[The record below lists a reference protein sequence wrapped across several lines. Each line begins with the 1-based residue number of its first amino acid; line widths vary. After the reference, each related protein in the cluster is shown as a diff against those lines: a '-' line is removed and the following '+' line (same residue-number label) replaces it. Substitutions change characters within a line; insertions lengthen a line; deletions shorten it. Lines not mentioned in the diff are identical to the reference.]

1 MTARALEQS
10 PVHQQGGSLP
20 PDAPANGD
28 GGSGGGGGILADPA
42 RLGLWLFLGTITM
55 LFIGFTSAYIARRAS
70 AGWGGELT
78 PPPLLWVNSLLL
90 LASSVTVEGARR
102 RLRRWEPGVV
112 AWLGITG
119 ALGLL
124 FVAGQVAVWR
134 SLVAHGVLLAA
145 SAHNSFFY
153 LLTGLHVVHLLG
165 ALVWFLVVLTKA
177 HRLRYTPGQDG
188 LGLFATFWHFLGGL
202 WVYLFLL
209 LFVF

>member
-1 MTARALEQS
+1 MTARALERS
-10 PVHQQGGSLP
+10 PVQHQGTGVPPPGPGG
-20 PDAPANGD
+20 GD

-70 AGWGGELT
+70 AGWGGDLV
-78 PPPLLWVNSLLL
+78 PPPLLWVNTLLL
-90 LASSVTVEGARR
+90 LASSVTVEAARR
-102 RLRRWEPGVV
+102 RLRRWEPGV
-112 AWLGITG
+112 ATWLGLTG

-134 SLVAHGVLLAA
+134 SLTAHGVLLAA

-153 LLTGLHVVHLLG
+153 LLTGLHVMHLLG
-165 ALVWFLVVLTKA
+165 ALVWFLVVLTRA
-177 HRLRYTPGQDG
+177 RRLRYTPGQDG
-188 LGLFATFWHFLGGL
+188 LALFATFWHFLGGL

>member
-10 PVHQQGGSLP
+10 PARHEGGSPP
-20 PDAPANGD
+20 PDAPTGGD
-28 GGSGGGGGILADPA
+28 GGSGSGGILADPA

-55 LFIGFTSAYIARRAS
+55 LFVGFTSAYIARRAS
-70 AGWGGELT
+70 PGWGGNLT
-78 PPPLLWVNSLLL
+78 PPPLLWANTLAL

-112 AWLGITG
+112 TWLGVSG
-119 ALGLL
+119 ALGAL
-124 FVAGQVAVWR
+124 FVAGQMAVWR
-134 SLVAHGVLLAA
+134 SLTAQGVLLAA

-177 HRLRYTPGQDG
+177 HRLAYTPGQDG
-188 LGLFATFWHFLGGL
+188 LGLFATFWHFLDGL

>member
-1 MTARALEQS
+1 MTARALDQP

-20 PDAPANGD
+20 PDAPPNGN
-28 GGSGGGGGILADPA
+28 GGSGGGGILADPA

-78 PPPLLWVNSLLL
+78 PPPLLWVNTLLL
-90 LASSVTVEGARR
+90 LASSVTVEAARR
-102 RLRRWEPGVV
+102 RLRRWEPGVTT
-112 AWLGITG
+112 WLGLTG
-119 ALGLL
+119 ALGAL

-134 SLVAHGVLLAA
+134 SLTAHGVVLAA

-165 ALVWFLVVLTKA
+165 ALVWFLVVLTRA
-177 HRLRYTPGQDG
+177 RRLAYTPGQDG

>member
-1 MTARALEQS
+1 MTARTLEQS
-10 PVHQQGGSLP
+10 PVHHQGADVP
-20 PDAPANGD
+20 PAGPGAGD

-78 PPPLLWVNSLLL
+78 PPPLLWVNTLLL

-102 RLRRWEPGVV
+102 RLRRWQPGVA
-112 AWLGITG
+112 AWLGATG

-134 SLVAHGVLLAA
+134 SLVARGVLLAA

-165 ALVWFLVVLTKA
+165 ALVWFLVVLAKA
-177 HRLRYTPGQDG
+177 RRLRYTPGQDG